1 MALRE
6 KYSLLPQ
13 RNGLTE
19 KRKVIIGYVHLEMLT
34 SIQVECGELSKV
46 YWFNYK
52 YNWWLL
58 GGFCYCNTIFDSR
71 WKSTEKFKQG
81 RNKVNRELWPDAY
94 NLHGKDVPLKSWI
107 YKFENWL

>member
-34 SIQVECGELSKV
+34 SIRVECGELSKV

-52 YNWWLL
+52 YNCGLL
-58 GGFCYCNTIFDSR
+58 GGFCYCNTIYLTADRSQQ
-71 WKSTEKFKQG
+71 KSLNRAGTKLTENFGLMLTIYMG
-81 RNKVNRELWPDAY
+81 RMF
-94 NLHGKDVPLKSWI
+94 H
-107 YKFENWL
+107 